1 MVEVCILQAA
11 SCNQKF
17 RPRTQP
23 PYLCHNIRLLS
34 LQLSESPLQFPWR
47 LPTLSSPSDSRVE
60 RGLWWHLPSY
70 FHPGSGMIEQSRTL
84 PHHSCLPP
92 PRPSIPPV
100 LTALVVGIVKR

>member
-1 MVEVCILQAA
+1 MAEACIPQAA

-17 RPRTQP
+17 RPHTQP

-34 LQLSESPLQFPWR
+34 LQPSESPPRFPWR

-60 RGLWWHLPSY
+60 IGLWWHLPSY

-84 PHHSCLPP
+84 PRHSYLLP
-92 PRPSIPPV
+92 PRPNIPPV
-100 LTALVVGIVKR
+100 LKASVVGIVKR